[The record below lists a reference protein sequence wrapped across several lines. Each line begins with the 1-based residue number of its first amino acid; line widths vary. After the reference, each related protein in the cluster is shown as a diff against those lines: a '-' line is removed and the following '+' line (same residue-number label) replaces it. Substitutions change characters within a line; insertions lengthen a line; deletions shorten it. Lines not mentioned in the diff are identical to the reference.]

1 MDFNVL
7 FNVNIVFSE
16 IYVKCITFNQK
27 KNEVTTIMVEFF
39 NKKYGGL
46 YIQYMCTNTISS
58 NGIYIYMFKKI

>member
-27 KNEVTTIMVEFF
+27 KNEITTNMVEFF
-39 NKKYGGL
+39 NKK
-46 YIQYMCTNTISS
+46 
-58 NGIYIYMFKKI
+58 